1 MLRPPDWLGIATRT
15 AQGHRSTARGSGMSE
30 NTPTT
35 PMATETAI
43 AFLKEASRYFA
54 KVGHSGE
61 DAGFWAAQQN
71 SINCLKIVALIEEL
85 SAHTPSIEQAS
96 S

>member
-1 MLRPPDWLGIATRT
+1 
-15 AQGHRSTARGSGMSE
+15 
-30 NTPTT
+30 
-35 PMATETAI
+35 MATEAAI
-43 AFLKEASRYFA
+43 AFLKEASRYFSKA
-54 KVGHSGE
+54 SQNGE
-61 DAGFWAAQQN
+61 DSVFWAMQRN